1 MTDRWVRPDIRRKAP
16 LTPEEEKAR
25 RLQLAREAL
34 KGFPV
39 FDRMD
44 KDAQDAVITNTAY
57 VIGVIVYKYKG
68 RFRDTSPKVAWDALN
83 RGYSRRKD
91 NELAFVEFRQALG
104 DSAEK
109 VYKNAFAMLEAGVNT
124 KEALDAIGKPPPDVL
139 EGIRGGPK
147 DRRDRRRKRML

>member
-57 VIGVIVYKYKG
+57 VIGVIVYSTKG
-68 RFRDTSPKVAWDALN
+68 VSETQVQRLPGTL
-83 RGYSRRKD
+83 
-91 NELAFVEFRQALG
+91 
-104 DSAEK
+104 
-109 VYKNAFAMLEAGVNT
+109 
-124 KEALDAIGKPPPDVL
+124 
-139 EGIRGGPK
+139 
-147 DRRDRRRKRML
+147 